1 MLAVGFEPVAGD
13 HPDDLDQLRLPAA
26 SRRRPRAGDTA
37 SRTIKPRRYWE
48 TRWEADWRPDS
59 SRTAIG
65 EDWCQQTRCPNR
77 GYPFGGLVVLGRAA
91 AKRSKRSF
99 GLMCQNAHERDR
111 CGLHHHSV
119 LLPVLQRCDRNAQS
133 IGKLLLRHS

>member
-65 EDWCQQTRCPNR
+65 EDCASGRVVPIVDIHL
-77 GYPFGGLVVLGRAA
+77 GGLW
-91 AKRSKRSF
+91 
-99 GLMCQNAHERDR
+99 C
-111 CGLHHHSV
+111 
-119 LLPVLQRCDRNAQS
+119 
-133 IGKLLLRHS
+133 